1 MKFSIS
7 SIKARQILD
16 SRGNPTIEVECEL
29 ECGCKAIAAV
39 PSGASVGTKEA
50 VELRDGFKEHF
61 FGKSVTKAVENVN
74 SVIAPKIV
82 GMDATK
88 QRQIDE
94 FLISLDGTKNK
105 SNLGANAILGVSLA
119 VAKSA
124 SLAADLPLYAYIGD
138 CSANV
143 LPVPCMNILNGGVH
157 ANWQGADFQEYMI
170 VPYNAKNFAQSLE
183 WGCEI
188 YQALKSILK
197 EKSYSVGVGD
207 EGGFAPLLKSNEEP
221 LELMSQAIKLVG
233 LNLGNDVGFAIDPA
247 SSEFYKDGYYILR
260 TDNKKLTSQEMI
272 DYYEK
277 LVNNYPIVLL
287 EDGLAENDWDSW
299 KILNDRLGSKIE
311 IVGDDIFVTNLE
323 IVKKGVSENIAN
335 AVLIKLNQIGT
346 LTETLETVNFAQKN
360 NWGTFVSHRSGE
372 TTDSFIA
379 DFTVAIKAGHL
390 KSGAPARGERV
401 AKYNQL
407 LRIEEEIGSSAKF
420 AGKEAFVRPIKY

>member
-29 ECGCKAIAAV
+29 ECGCKSIAAV

-94 FLISLDGTKNK
+94 FLIALDGTKNK

-138 CSANV
+138 CSANL

-221 LELMSQAIKLVG
+221 LELISQAIKLVG

-247 SSEFYKDGYYILR
+247 SSEFFKDGYYILR
-260 TDNKKLTSQEMI
+260 TENKKLTSQEMI

-407 LRIEEEIGSSAKF
+407 LRIEEDIGSSAKF
-420 AGKEAFVRPIKY
+420 AGKEAFVRAIKY

>member
-29 ECGCKAIAAV
+29 ECGSKAIAAV

-119 VAKSA
+119 VARSA

-138 CSANV
+138 CSVNL

-221 LELMSQAIKLVG
+221 LELISQAIKLVG

-247 SSEFYKDGYYILR
+247 SSEFFKDGYYILR
-260 TDNKKLTSQEMI
+260 TENKKLTSQDMI

-277 LVNNYPIVLL
+277 LVNNYPVVLL

-407 LRIEEEIGSSAKF
+407 LRIEEDIGSSAKF
-420 AGKEAFVRPIKY
+420 AGKEAFVRAIKY